1 MKLFGVRSRRRSAGL
16 TVVDARLTIRGDMDT
31 DGTVRVDGRVE
42 GLAHRVGTLVVG
54 PNGTVV
60 GDVDAAEVIV
70 AGSVTGN
77 VHATGRIEIEP
88 GAAVRGDVQAAALVM
103 REGAAINGQ
112 VLIESAPEAPAAVTT
127 ERYEI
132 AHVSLQSSQLP
143 A

>member
-1 MKLFGVRSRRRSAGL
+1 MNLFGVRARRRSSGL

-54 PNGTVV
+54 PHGTVV
-60 GDVDAAEVIV
+60 GDVEAAEVIV
-70 AGSVTGN
+70 AGTVTGN

-103 REGAAINGQ
+103 REGANINGQ
-112 VLIESAPEAPAAVTT
+112 VLIETAPEAPVAVPS
-127 ERYEI
+127 ERYEL
-132 AHVSLQSSQLP
+132 APVSLQSSQLT

>member
-1 MKLFGVRSRRRSAGL
+1 MNLFGVRSRRRSGL

-42 GLAHRVGTLVVG
+42 GLTHRVGTLVVG
-54 PNGTVV
+54 PHGAVIGNVE
-60 GDVDAAEVIV
+60 ASEVIV

-103 REGAAINGQ
+103 REGANIHGQ
-112 VLIESAPEAPAAVTT
+112 VLIETAPETPVVVPS
-127 ERYEI
+127 ERYELTP
-132 AHVSLQSSQLP
+132 VSLQSSQLP

>member
-1 MKLFGVRSRRRSAGL
+1 
-16 TVVDARLTIRGDMDT
+16 MDT

-54 PNGTVV
+54 PNGAVV
-60 GDVDAAEVIV
+60 GDVEATEVIV

-77 VHATGRIEIEP
+77 VHATGRVEIEP

-112 VLIESAPEAPAAVTT
+112 VLIEAVPEVPAATSSD
-127 ERYEI
+127 RYEL
-132 AHVSLQSSQLP
+132 ATVSLQSSQLP

>member
-1 MKLFGVRSRRRSAGL
+1 MNFFGVRSRRRSSGL

-42 GLAHRVGTLVVG
+42 GMAHRVGTLVVG
-54 PNGTVV
+54 PQGAVV
-60 GDVDAAEVIV
+60 GDIEAAEVVV
-70 AGSVTGN
+70 AGNVTGN
-77 VHATGRIEIEP
+77 VNATGRVEIEP

-112 VLIESAPEAPAAVTT
+112 VLVETAPAAPSVAPA
-127 ERYEI
+127 ERYEH
-132 AHVSLQSSQLP
+132 APVSLQSSRLT

>member
-1 MKLFGVRSRRRSAGL
+1 MNPFGVRSRRRSSGL
-16 TVVDARLTIRGDMDT
+16 TVVDARLTIRGDMET

-42 GLAHRVGTLVVG
+42 GLAHRVGTLIVG
-54 PNGTVV
+54 PNGAVV
-60 GDVDAAEVIV
+60 GNVEAAEVIV

-77 VHATGRIEIEP
+77 VQATGRIEIEP

-112 VLIESAPEAPAAVTT
+112 VLIENAPETPAAVPS
-127 ERYEI
+127 ERYELSP
-132 AHVSLQSSQLP
+132 VTLQSSRLT

>member
-1 MKLFGVRSRRRSAGL
+1 MNLFGVRSRRRSSGL
-16 TVVDARLTIRGDMDT
+16 TVVDARLTIRGDMET

-42 GLAHRVGTLVVG
+42 GLAHHVGTLVVG
-54 PNGTVV
+54 PHGAVV
-60 GDVDAAEVIV
+60 GDVSAAEVIV

-77 VHATGRIEIEP
+77 VHATGRVEIEP

-112 VLIESAPEAPAAVTT
+112 VLIEAAPEAPTT
-127 ERYEI
+127 EPVERYEL
-132 AHVSLQSSQLP
+132 APMSLQSSRLP

>member
-1 MKLFGVRSRRRSAGL
+1 MNLFGVRSRRRSSGL

-54 PNGTVV
+54 PHGAVV
-60 GDVDAAEVIV
+60 GDVSAAEVIV

-77 VHATGRIEIEP
+77 VHATGRVEIEP
-88 GAAVRGDVQAAALVM
+88 GAAVRGDVQAVALVM

-112 VLIESAPEAPAAVTT
+112 VLIEAAPEAPVAEPV
-127 ERYEI
+127 ERYEL
-132 AHVSLQSSQLP
+132 AAVSLQSSHLP